1 MAQRVPPILVVVL
14 LAFAAGPGCG
24 PSPPP
29 HVPVSGTVTVDGKPL
44 GEGYMYF
51 KTIELGTLDR
61 LEVNGGK
68 FDGKVQVG
76 KRLVEVFADR
86 MKRTVIDGKE
96 IDVPEN
102 YIDPAYN
109 TETKLTADVMAAG
122 PNQFSFD
129 VKKK

>member
-1 MAQRVPPILVVVL
+1 
-14 LAFAAGPGCG
+14 
-24 PSPPP
+24 
-29 HVPVSGTVTVDGKPL
+29 
-44 GEGYMYF
+44 
-51 KTIELGTLDR
+51 
-61 LEVNGGK
+61 
-68 FDGKVQVG
+68 
-76 KRLVEVFADR
+76 